1 MPSRIT
7 ALLPAIAGCASWTEI
22 HAKWASF
29 TEKEKGDRFED
40 LTQAFLQ
47 LSPLYRSQLKSV
59 WRLEEVPP
67 GVRQKLKLPAT
78 DKGIDLVAETHKGE
92 FWAIQCKYRQNT
104 DQQLTHTDISTFTS
118 LTFQACKGFAFA
130 LVCSTTERVTSLYRD
145 EERIG
150 FCALDT
156 WQELDS
162 EFFDQ
167 LRAKL
172 TNKPAVLKPCS
183 PRPHQEN
190 AIRDGL
196 EHFTKGK
203 AARGK
208 LIMPCGTGKS
218 LTAWFLAQALGSKR
232 IVIAVPSL
240 SLVKQTLKVW
250 SRESAANE
258 IDVDWIC
265 VCSDETA
272 GKADQD
278 DVVVQRQDIAVPC
291 YTSTDTIADWLRTKH
306 KGLTVVFTTYQSG
319 DVLATAARKA
329 KFTFDLG
336 IMDEAHK
343 TVGDSDKQ
351 FSILLHDHNIE
362 IGKRILMT
370 ATERRYKGSSDKV
383 LSMDN
388 LEVYGDT
395 FHQLSFKQAMECQPP
410 ILCDYNVI
418 TIGVSRQ
425 EIKDLIKQNVFVRP
439 TGGKWDE
446 EMEADML
453 AAMVA
458 LRKAMKEHPIK
469 HAVSFHGSIQR
480 AELFKAH
487 NDTFTQEFPEF
498 RGLETF
504 HVSGQTP
511 TGTRSNIIKAFAQAE
526 RSLVTNAR
534 CLTEGVDVPG
544 IDCVLFADPRKST
557 VDIVQAVGRALRPS
571 EGKKLGYVILPV
583 LHETDATS
591 EQVIDSG
598 AFKEI
603 LSTISSLASNDD
615 RIIEYF
621 RGISQ
626 GRNPSGSSRVS
637 FEWDERLAQNIDV
650 SKLVQELEIKCWGR
664 LAKLSWRPFEEARE
678 YIRTLDLKSQTE
690 WNAYSAGELAHSKGK
705 IPFDIPLNPRGAYK
719 DKGWTSMGDWLG
731 TGTVAPN
738 LKIYRAFKDARSFA
752 RDLNLLNGDEWR
764 AYCAGTTNHPEKLP
778 DDIPKHPDQTYAD
791 RGWAGMGDWIGNGFI
806 AHTQRDFVNFSDAR
820 AFARSL
826 GLASESEWNAY
837 CKGEIHGK
845 PPLPATIPKA
855 PWSKYKRTGWTGIG
869 DWLGT
874 GVVSAQNRK
883 YWDYQTAQS
892 FVLGLGL
899 KSQNEWQLYVQGKL
913 SNLPPKPIELPGSP
927 DKIYKG
933 KGWCGLGNWLGTG
946 KVADQLRVYRPFEDA
961 LRYVRSLKLKTG
973 RDWRKL
979 CVSGKPE
986 DIPAKP
992 DITYRGKG
1000 WVSMG
1005 HWLGTGSI
1013 APRLRKHTIYPS
1025 FEEARIFVRSL
1036 GLKTQK
1042 EWDAF
1047 CRGKIKGLP
1056 PFPENMS
1063 KSPRSTYRES
1073 GWKDFSDWLGTNK
1086 PPKNRSW
1093 RSFSDARLF
1102 ARSLK
1107 LPNQKA
1113 WSEYC
1118 AGKFP
1123 ELGLRPSD
1131 IPRNPSQVYG
1141 DWIGFGDWLGTNNI
1155 APGDRDYLDF
1165 ENARSTARR
1174 LKLEDRSA
1182 WRRIMSAA
1190 LKTGDKSLALIPAC
1204 PDQYYKLAGWVSW
1217 GDWLGN
1223 GRTRRGSLDQSE

>member
-1 MPSRIT
+1 MRKG
-7 ALLPAIAGCASWTEI
+7 LLESIGRVTSWVEL
-22 HAKWASF
+22 HGRWESYS
-29 TEKEKGDRFED
+29 EKEKGDRFED
-40 LTQAFLQ
+40 LTQAYLQ

-67 GVRQKLKLPAT
+67 AVRHRLKLPAT
-78 DKGIDLVAETHKGE
+78 DKGIDLVAETHNGE

-118 LTFQACKGFAFA
+118 LTFQACKGFSFA
-130 LVCSTTERVTSLYRD
+130 LVCSTTERVTSLYRG

-156 WQELDS
+156 WQDLDA
-162 EFFDQ
+162 EFFNL

-172 TNKPAVLKPCS
+172 TSKPAVLKPCS

-190 AIRDGL
+190 AVRDGL
-196 EHFTKGK
+196 AHFTKGK
-203 AARGK
+203 SARGK

-218 LTAWFLAQALGSKR
+218 LTAWFLAQALKSKR

-250 SRESAANE
+250 SRESAAND

-265 VCSDETA
+265 VCSDDTA
-272 GKADQD
+272 GRADQD

-291 YTSTDTIADWLRTKH
+291 YTSIDKIAEWLRAKH

-362 IGKRILMT
+362 IEQRVFMT

-388 LEVYGDT
+388 LDVYGDT

-498 RGLETF
+498 GSMDTF

-511 TGTRSNIIKAFAQAE
+511 TGTRSNIIKSFAKAE

-603 LSTISSLASNDD
+603 LSTISALAANDD

-650 SKLVQELEIKCWGR
+650 AKLVHELEIKCWGR
-664 LAKLSWRPFEEARE
+664 LAKLSWRPFIEARE
-678 YIRTLDLKSQTE
+678 FVRRLRLKSAPD
-690 WNAYSAGELAHSKGK
+690 WYAYCQGTLEGSEAKPE
-705 IPFDIPLNPRGAYK
+705 DIPTKPERAYANT
-719 DKGWTSMGDWLG
+719 GWIGLGDWLG
-731 TGTVAPN
+731 TGTIAPFRR
-738 LKIYRAFKDARSFA
+738 KYRNFEQAREYARSLGL
-752 RDLNLLNGDEWR
+752 RSSSEWFE
-764 AYCAGTTNHPEKLP
+764 YCAGKRPSLAKLP
-778 DDIPKHPDQTYAD
+778 DDIPAAV
-791 RGWAGMGDWIGNGFI
+791 G
-806 AHTQRDFVNFSDAR
+806 
-820 AFARSL
+820 
-826 GLASESEWNAY
+826 
-837 CKGEIHGK
+837 
-845 PPLPATIPKA
+845 
-855 PWSKYKRTGWTGIG
+855 
-869 DWLGT
+869 
-874 GVVSAQNRK
+874 
-883 YWDYQTAQS
+883 
-892 FVLGLGL
+892 
-899 KSQNEWQLYVQGKL
+899 
-913 SNLPPKPIELPGSP
+913 
-927 DKIYKG
+927 
-933 KGWCGLGNWLGTG
+933 
-946 KVADQLRVYRPFEDA
+946 RVY
-961 LRYVRSLKLKTG
+961 
-973 RDWRKL
+973 
-979 CVSGKPE
+979 
-986 DIPAKP
+986 
-992 DITYRGKG
+992 
-1000 WVSMG
+1000 
-1005 HWLGTGSI
+1005 
-1013 APRLRKHTIYPS
+1013 
-1025 FEEARIFVRSL
+1025 
-1036 GLKTQK
+1036 
-1042 EWDAF
+1042 
-1047 CRGKIKGLP
+1047 
-1056 PFPENMS
+1056 
-1063 KSPRSTYRES
+1063 
-1073 GWKDFSDWLGTNK
+1073 
-1086 PPKNRSW
+1086 
-1093 RSFSDARLF
+1093 
-1102 ARSLK
+1102 
-1107 LPNQKA
+1107 
-1113 WSEYC
+1113 
-1118 AGKFP
+1118 GKF
-1123 ELGLRPSD
+1123 GFK
-1131 IPRNPSQVYG
+1131 
-1141 DWIGFGDWLGTNNI
+1141 GFGDWLGTNKVANQKRVYMPFKQ
-1155 APGDRDYLDF
+1155 ARDF
-1165 ENARSTARR
+1165 ARSLKFRTQNQWIDYCKGRLPSLGELPLSIPRDPASSYAGKGWINFGDWLGTGRQSNRYRKFRSFEEARKFVR
-1174 LKLEDRSA
+1174 RIGLKSYGDWKKYCSAKSNGVRVLPQDIPTHPDRAYADVGWIGVEDWIGVEPSKRKSLGFLSFSEARAFVHGLKLKSRGEWRLYCKGLLKGFVKMNDQIPSDPGRLYKDAGWRGMGDWLGSGNVAPRDR
-1182 WRRIMSAA
+1182 IFMPYHEA
-1190 LKTGDKSLALIPAC
+1190 LPFVHSLKIKNFKQWQAYAKGSIAGLPVRPSNLPSCPART
-1204 PDQYYKLAGWVSW
+1204 YKGSGWVSW
-1217 GDWLGN
+1217 GAWLGY
-1223 GRTRRGSLDQSE
+1223 SK

>member
-1 MPSRIT
+1 LTAIT
-7 ALLPAIAGCASWTEI
+7 GCDSWGEV
-22 HAKWASF
+22 HAKWANF
-29 TEKEKGDRFED
+29 TEKEKGDCFED

-67 GVRQKLKLPAT
+67 AVRQKLKLPAT

-118 LTFQACKGFAFA
+118 LTFQACKGFSFA
-130 LVCSTTERVTSLYRD
+130 LVCSTTERVTSLYRG

-156 WQELDS
+156 WQELDT

-172 TNKPAVLKPCS
+172 TNKPAVLTPCS
-183 PRPHQEN
+183 PRPHQQN
-190 AIRDGL
+190 AVRDGL
-196 EHFTKGK
+196 EHFARAK

-250 SRESAANE
+250 NRESAAND

-291 YTSTDTIADWLRTKH
+291 HTSTDKIADWLRTDH

-362 IGKRILMT
+362 ISQRVFMT

-388 LEVYGDT
+388 VEIYGDT
-395 FHQLSFKQAMECQPP
+395 FHQLSFKQAMEAEKP

-425 EIKDLIKQNVFVRP
+425 EIKDLIKKNVFVRP

-487 NDTFTQEFPEF
+487 NDTFTREFPEF
-498 RGLETF
+498 GGLDTF

-603 LSTISSLASNDD
+603 LSTISALAANDD

-650 SKLVQELEIKCWGR
+650 AKLVHELEIKCWGR
-664 LAKLSWRPFEEARE
+664 LAKLSWRPFEEARAWARSQGFKTWSE
-678 YIRTLDLKSQTE
+678 WLAFCAGKRKDLGIRP
-690 WNAYSAGELAHSKGK
+690 A
-705 IPFDIPLNPRGAYK
+705 DIPSNPDKNYK
-719 DKGWTSMGDWLG
+719 NSGWVSISDWIGSDYVSAKFRNYLPFEEARKWAMQCKAKSYNQWIAFIKEDDFPEFIPRTPEKTYAEAGWISYGDWLG
-731 TGTVAPN
+731 TGALSPADYKDKWLPFEAAREWVHMLR
-738 LKIYRAFKDARSFA
+738 LKGVY
-752 RDLNLLNGDEWR
+752 EWR
-764 AYCAGTTNHPEKLP
+764 DYL
-778 DDIPKHPDQTYAD
+778 
-791 RGWAGMGDWIGNGFI
+791 
-806 AHTQRDFVNFSDAR
+806 
-820 AFARSL
+820 
-826 GLASESEWNAY
+826 
-837 CKGEIHGK
+837 KGKMPH
-845 PPLPATIPKA
+845 L
-855 PWSKYKRTGWTGIG
+855 
-869 DWLGT
+869 D
-874 GVVSAQNRK
+874 
-883 YWDYQTAQS
+883 
-892 FVLGLGL
+892 
-899 KSQNEWQLYVQGKL
+899 
-913 SNLPPKPIELPGSP
+913 PKPANIPANP
-927 DKIYKG
+927 DSIYKG
-933 KGWCGLGNWLGTG
+933 KGWIGYGDWVGTG
-946 KVADQLRVYRPFEDA
+946 FIHFGHRVYLP
-961 LRYVRSLKLKTG
+961 
-973 RDWRKL
+973 
-979 CVSGKPE
+979 
-986 DIPAKP
+986 
-992 DITYRGKG
+992 
-1000 WVSMG
+1000 
-1005 HWLGTGSI
+1005 
-1013 APRLRKHTIYPS
+1013 
-1025 FEEARIFVRSL
+1025 FEEARAIVRNLELSSANQWRL
-1036 GLKTQK
+1036 
-1042 EWDAF
+1042 F
-1047 CRGKIKGLP
+1047 CKGKLPDKGL
-1056 PFPENMS
+1056 
-1063 KSPRSTYRES
+1063 
-1073 GWKDFSDWLGTNK
+1073 
-1086 PPKNRSW
+1086 
-1093 RSFSDARLF
+1093 
-1102 ARSLK
+1102 
-1107 LPNQKA
+1107 LPAN
-1113 WSEYC
+1113 
-1118 AGKFP
+1118 
-1123 ELGLRPSD
+1123 
-1131 IPRNPSQVYG
+1131 
-1141 DWIGFGDWLGTNNI
+1141 
-1155 APGDRDYLDF
+1155 
-1165 ENARSTARR
+1165 
-1174 LKLEDRSA
+1174 
-1182 WRRIMSAA
+1182 
-1190 LKTGDKSLALIPAC
+1190 IPAT
-1204 PDQYYKLAGWVSW
+1204 PYKAYLNTGWVSW
-1217 GDWLGN
+1217 GDWLGTN
-1223 GRTRRGSLDQSE
+1223 TVAVYDRIYRPFEEARRFVHGLKLGRQKDWDDYSKGLLPDHLPKPDDIPAAPSKVYAGKGWEGYGDWLGTERVATHLRVYRNFHEARDFIRSLNFKTKKQWGLYLRGTFPGKGKCPEDIPRLPDVVYADDGWISYPDWLGVTTATGPGLSKTFLPFDSARTLARSLRLKTSTVYLSSKLPPGLPRTPQTVYKTKGWVNWTDWLTDEKA

>member
-1 MPSRIT
+1 MAPRTT
-7 ALLPAIAGCASWTEI
+7 ALLTAVSGCASWAEI
-22 HAKWASF
+22 HAKWAGF

-67 GVRQKLKLPAT
+67 AVRQKLKLPAT

-156 WQELDS
+156 WQELDT

-190 AIRDGL
+190 AVRDGL
-196 EHFTKGK
+196 EHFAKGK

-250 SRESAANE
+250 SRESAAND

-291 YTSTDTIADWLRTKH
+291 YTSTDKISDWLRTKH

-362 IGKRILMT
+362 IGQRIFMT

-480 AELFKAH
+480 AELFRAH

-498 RGLETF
+498 GSLDTF

-511 TGTRSNIIKAFAQAE
+511 TGTRSNIIKAFAQAD

-626 GRNPSGSSRVS
+626 GRNPSGTSRVS

-650 SKLVQELEIKCWGR
+650 AKLVHELEIKCWGR
-664 LAKLSWRPFEEARE
+664 LAKLSWRPFEEARAF
-678 YIRTLDLKSQTE
+678 IRNLNLSNQSEWTLYTQGGLSNKLE
-690 WNAYSAGELAHSKGK
+690 MPK
-705 IPFDIPLNPRGAYK
+705 DIPAAPWTVYK
-719 DKGWTSMGDWLG
+719 RSGWVSLGDWLG
-731 TGTVAPN
+731 TANVGPGM
-738 LKIYRAFKDARSFA
+738 REFKNYNDSRSFVIT
-752 RDLNLLNGDEWR
+752 LGLKSETEWR
-764 AYCAGTTNHPEKLP
+764 IYSKNGRLDLAAIP
-778 DDIPKHPDQTYAD
+778 DDIPKSPSNYYEGKGWVSWGHWLGTDAKSRKEKYRSFGEAKKFVHKLGLKSLSEWQKYCANLLVHLPPLPRDIPKSPVAAYKNN
-791 RGWAGMGDWIGNGFI
+791 GWAG
-806 AHTQRDFVNFSDAR
+806 V
-820 AFARSL
+820 
-826 GLASESEWNAY
+826 
-837 CKGEIHGK
+837 
-845 PPLPATIPKA
+845 
-855 PWSKYKRTGWTGIG
+855 G

-874 GVVSAQNRK
+874 GVLAPQFKVYLSYKEA
-883 YWDYQTAQS
+883 AA
-892 FVLGLGL
+892 FVKRLEL
-899 KSQNEWQLYVQGKL
+899 KSIEEWLYYCRGEFP
-913 SNLPPKPIELPGSP
+913 NLPKKPDNIPTTPERTYA
-927 DKIYKG
+927 KQ
-933 KGWCGLGNWLGTG
+933 GWNGYGEWLGTRNLSN
-946 KVADQLRVYRPFEDA
+946 VAK
-961 LRYVRSLKLKTG
+961 SKLKL
-973 RDWRKL
+973 
-979 CVSGKPE
+979 
-986 DIPAKP
+986 
-992 DITYRGKG
+992 
-1000 WVSMG
+1000 
-1005 HWLGTGSI
+1005 
-1013 APRLRKHTIYPS
+1013 S
-1025 FEEARIFVRSL
+1025 FTEAR
-1036 GLKTQK
+1036 
-1042 EWDAF
+1042 
-1047 CRGKIKGLP
+1047 
-1056 PFPENMS
+1056 N
-1063 KSPRSTYRES
+1063 
-1073 GWKDFSDWLGTNK
+1073 
-1086 PPKNRSW
+1086 
-1093 RSFSDARLF
+1093 F
-1102 ARSLK
+1102 ARSLNLK
-1107 LPNQKA
+1107 
-1113 WSEYC
+1113 SETEWRAYC
-1118 AGKFP
+1118 KGEMP
-1123 ELGLRPSD
+1123 SLMPRPD
-1131 IPRNPSQVYG
+1131 GVPSTPAQAYKKEG
-1141 DWIGFGDWLGTNNI
+1141 WLGFGDWLGTGII
-1155 APGDRDYLDF
+1155 APRLRRKALYPKF
-1165 ENARSTARR
+1165 ESARSFARSLGFKKR
-1174 LKLEDRSA
+1174 AEWDRFCKGDFPA
-1182 WRRIMSAA
+1182 NMS
-1190 LKTGDKSLALIPAC
+1190 KSP
-1204 PDQYYKLAGWVSW
+1204 QSTYKNCGWISW
-1217 GDWLGN
+1217 PDWLIDEN
-1223 GRTRRGSLDQSE
+1223 D

>member
-1 MPSRIT
+1 MT
-7 ALLPAIAGCASWTEI
+7 ASHPPLLAAVTGCASWTEI
-22 HAKWASF
+22 QAKWAGF

-67 GVRQKLKLPAT
+67 AVRQKLKLPAT

-118 LTFQACKGFAFA
+118 LTFQACKGFSFA
-130 LVCSTTERVTSLYRD
+130 LVCSTTERVTSLYRG

-156 WQELDS
+156 WQELDT

-172 TNKPAVLKPCS
+172 TNKPAVLAPCS
-183 PRPHQEN
+183 PRPHQQN
-190 AIRDGL
+190 AVRDGL
-196 EHFTKGK
+196 EHFAKGK

-218 LTAWFLAQALGSKR
+218 LTAWFLAQALGSRR

-250 SRESAANE
+250 NRESAAND
-258 IDVDWIC
+258 IAVDWIC

-291 YTSTDTIADWLRTKH
+291 HTSTDKIADWLRTDH

-362 IGKRILMT
+362 ISQRVFMT

-388 LEVYGDT
+388 VEIYGDT
-395 FHQLSFKQAMECQPP
+395 FHQLSFKQAMEAEKP

-425 EIKDLIKQNVFVRP
+425 EIKDLIKKNVFVRP

-469 HAVSFHGSIQR
+469 HAVSFHCSIQR

-487 NDTFTQEFPEF
+487 NDTFTREFPEF
-498 RGLETF
+498 GDLDTF

-603 LSTISSLASNDD
+603 ISTISSLAANDD
-615 RIIEYF
+615 RIIEYL

-637 FEWDERLAQNIDV
+637 FDWDERLAQNIDV
-650 SKLVQELEIKCWGR
+650 AKLVHELEIKCWGR

-678 YIRTLDLKSQTE
+678 FVRGLSLKGQDEYYALVKNRQNGLLPLDIPYTPHNVYAKLGWKSWGDWLGTGIVATTQRTYLPFEPARAWARSLKFKNTNQWKALCAGSLNVALPKDIPAAADRVYMDKGWSGWGDWLGTGNTYKKVWRDFKSAREYAQSLRLRSSTEWQQFIKASSHSISALPSDIPRKPHINYKNLGWIDWSDWLGTALKFKSFSQARVFVRTLKISSVKAWKNYCDNRDLHPFIPDDIPKDPHIVYKSSGWFNFDDWLGKPPKVKPISFYDALRYARSLKIKSQTD
-690 WNAYSAGELAHSKGK
+690 WIRAKKGGLPGIKIPPNIPLSPQHTYKGK
-705 IPFDIPLNPRGAYK
+705 GWIGWPHWLGNDKRPVKSNSYWDFEKAKTFVRALKLRTQKEWKQYCKGKLPALGAFPDGLPLTPERVYAKSGWISLGDWLGSGYVHNSKRVFLSYEDARAFVHKLGLKGESEWRLYCKGKMPHIGTLPQNIPSNPNQTYAK
-719 DKGWTSMGDWLG
+719 SGWIGNGDWLG
-731 TGTVAPN
+731 TGTIAN
-738 LKIYRAFKDARSFA
+738 FNKQYRSFA
-752 RDLNLLNGDEWR
+752 E
-764 AYCAGTTNHPEKLP
+764 
-778 DDIPKHPDQTYAD
+778 
-791 RGWAGMGDWIGNGFI
+791 
-806 AHTQRDFVNFSDAR
+806 
-820 AFARSL
+820 
-826 GLASESEWNAY
+826 
-837 CKGEIHGK
+837 
-845 PPLPATIPKA
+845 
-855 PWSKYKRTGWTGIG
+855 
-869 DWLGT
+869 
-874 GVVSAQNRK
+874 
-883 YWDYQTAQS
+883 
-892 FVLGLGL
+892 
-899 KSQNEWQLYVQGKL
+899 
-913 SNLPPKPIELPGSP
+913 
-927 DKIYKG
+927 
-933 KGWCGLGNWLGTG
+933 
-946 KVADQLRVYRPFEDA
+946 
-961 LRYVRSLKLKTG
+961 
-973 RDWRKL
+973 
-979 CVSGKPE
+979 
-986 DIPAKP
+986 
-992 DITYRGKG
+992 
-1000 WVSMG
+1000 
-1005 HWLGTGSI
+1005 
-1013 APRLRKHTIYPS
+1013 
-1025 FEEARIFVRSL
+1025 
-1036 GLKTQK
+1036 
-1042 EWDAF
+1042 
-1047 CRGKIKGLP
+1047 
-1056 PFPENMS
+1056 
-1063 KSPRSTYRES
+1063 
-1073 GWKDFSDWLGTNK
+1073 
-1086 PPKNRSW
+1086 
-1093 RSFSDARLF
+1093 ARLF
-1102 ARSLK
+1102 ARQLKLANWKEWEAFCRGELPDKGK
-1107 LPNQKA
+1107 LPNDIPISA
-1113 WSEYC
+1113 RAHY
-1118 AGKFP
+1118 AGK
-1123 ELGLRPSD
+1123 G
-1131 IPRNPSQVYG
+1131 
-1141 DWIGFGDWLGTNNI
+1141 WISVGDWLGSG
-1155 APGDRDYLDF
+1155 AP
-1165 ENARSTARR
+1165 SKKK
-1174 LKLEDRSA
+1174 LK
-1182 WRRIMSAA
+1182 
-1190 LKTGDKSLALIPAC
+1190 K
-1204 PDQYYKLAGWVSW
+1204 
-1217 GDWLGN
+1217 
-1223 GRTRRGSLDQSE
+1223 

>member
-1 MPSRIT
+1 M
-7 ALLPAIAGCASWTEI
+7 
-22 HAKWASF
+22 SF
-29 TEKEKGDRFED
+29 TRDAQFLSSLGSISAWSEWHARLEECSEKQKGDRFED

-59 WRLEEVPP
+59 WRLEEVPLA
-67 GVRQKLKLPAT
+67 VRQKLKLPTT

-118 LTFQACKGFAFA
+118 LTFQACKGFSFA
-130 LVCSTTERVTSLYRD
+130 LVCSTTERVTSLYRG

-156 WQELDS
+156 WQELDA
-162 EFFDQ
+162 EFFGL

-172 TNKPAVLKPCS
+172 TNKPTVLRACKP
-183 PRPHQEN
+183 RTHQEN
-190 AIRDGL
+190 AVRDGL
-196 EHFTKGK
+196 EHFAKGK

-218 LTAWFLAQALGSKR
+218 LTAWFLAQALGSKH

-250 SRESAANE
+250 SRESAAKD

-291 YTSTDTIADWLRTKH
+291 YTSTDKIAEWLTTKH

-343 TVGDSDKQ
+343 TVGDRDKQ

-362 IGKRILMT
+362 IGQRIFMT

-395 FHQLSFKQAMECQPP
+395 FHQLSFKQAMECHPP

-458 LRKAMKEHPIK
+458 LRKAMNEHPIK

-487 NDTFTQEFPEF
+487 NDTFTREFPEF
-498 RGLETF
+498 GRLETF

-511 TGTRSNIIKAFAQAE
+511 TGTRSNIITAFAQAE

-583 LHETDATS
+583 IHETDATS

-603 LSTISSLASNDD
+603 LSTISALAANDD

-637 FEWDERLAQNIDV
+637 FEWDERIAQNIDV
-650 SKLVQELEIKCWGR
+650 AKLVHELEIKCWGR
-664 LAKLSWRPFEEARE
+664 LAKLSWRPFEEARSFVHSLELKNQRDWINYCGGKLVGLPPKPDDIPATPENTYRGCGWVNLGEWIGTGVIAPRLRE
-678 YIRTLDLKSQTE
+678 YLSFKKARIIARKFGIKSQHE
-690 WNAYSAGELAHSKGK
+690 WRDFAAGRLPKLGTLPK
-705 IPFDIPLNPRGAYK
+705 NIPATPWTTYK
-719 DKGWTSMGDWLG
+719 DEGWVGLGDWLG
-731 TGTVAPN
+731 TGRVRTREWMPFSKARKFIRK
-738 LKIYRAFKDARSFA
+738 LK
-752 RDLNLLNGDEWR
+752 L
-764 AYCAGTTNHPEKLP
+764 
-778 DDIPKHPDQTYAD
+778 
-791 RGWAGMGDWIGNGFI
+791 
-806 AHTQRDFVNFSDAR
+806 
-820 AFARSL
+820 
-826 GLASESEWNAY
+826 ESGKEWNLYMAG
-837 CKGEIHGK
+837 KHRRLGK
-845 PPLPATIPKA
+845 PPVNIPTNVQRI
-855 PWSKYKRTGWTGIG
+855 YKDKGWKGLG

-874 GVVSAQNRK
+874 GRIADQEKIYRPFKQARIFSHSLRLKK
-883 YWDYQTAQS
+883 YSEWRDFAGGLNPE
-892 FVLGLGL
+892 LGSLPADIPANPNSTYKSSGWTTFSDWLGHENASRHRRLWTYKKSVAYVRMLKL
-899 KSQNEWQLYVQGKL
+899 KSQAEWNEYKRRAKAGKA
-913 SNLPPKPIELPGSP
+913 ELP
-927 DKIYKG
+927 
-933 KGWCGLGNWLGTG
+933 LGIPRN
-946 KVADQLRVYRPFEDA
+946 
-961 LRYVRSLKLKTG
+961 
-973 RDWRKL
+973 
-979 CVSGKPE
+979 PE
-986 DIPAKP
+986 RA
-992 DITYRGKG
+992 YRGKG
-1000 WVSMG
+1000 WTSLSR
-1005 HWLGTGSI
+1005 WLGT
-1013 APRLRKHTIYPS
+1013 
-1025 FEEARIFVRSL
+1025 
-1036 GLKTQK
+1036 
-1042 EWDAF
+1042 
-1047 CRGKIKGLP
+1047 
-1056 PFPENMS
+1056 
-1063 KSPRSTYRES
+1063 
-1073 GWKDFSDWLGTNK
+1073 
-1086 PPKNRSW
+1086 
-1093 RSFSDARLF
+1093 
-1102 ARSLK
+1102 
-1107 LPNQKA
+1107 
-1113 WSEYC
+1113 
-1118 AGKFP
+1118 
-1123 ELGLRPSD
+1123 
-1131 IPRNPSQVYG
+1131 
-1141 DWIGFGDWLGTNNI
+1141 
-1155 APGDRDYLDF
+1155 
-1165 ENARSTARR
+1165 
-1174 LKLEDRSA
+1174 
-1182 WRRIMSAA
+1182 
-1190 LKTGDKSLALIPAC
+1190 
-1204 PDQYYKLAGWVSW
+1204 
-1217 GDWLGN
+1217 
-1223 GRTRRGSLDQSE
+1223 

>member
-1 MPSRIT
+1 MRKG
-7 ALLPAIAGCASWTEI
+7 LLESIGRVTSWVEL
-22 HAKWASF
+22 HGRWESYS
-29 TEKEKGDRFED
+29 EKEKGDRFED
-40 LTQAFLQ
+40 LTQVYLQ

-59 WRLEEVPP
+59 WRVEEVPP
-67 GVRQKLKLPAT
+67 SVRQKLKLPAT

-118 LTFQACKGFAFA
+118 LTFQACKGFSFA
-130 LVCSTTERVTSLYRD
+130 LVCSTTERVTSLYRG

-156 WQELDS
+156 WQDLDA
-162 EFFDQ
+162 EFFNL

-172 TNKPAVLKPCS
+172 TSKPAVLKPCS

-190 AIRDGL
+190 AVRDGL
-196 EHFTKGK
+196 AHFIKGK
-203 AARGK
+203 SARGK

-218 LTAWFLAQALGSKR
+218 LTAWFLAQALKSKR

-250 SRESAANE
+250 SRESAAND

-265 VCSDETA
+265 VCSDDTA

-291 YTSTDTIADWLRTKH
+291 YTSTDKIAEWLRSKH

-362 IGKRILMT
+362 IEQRVFMT

-388 LEVYGDT
+388 LDVYGDT

-498 RGLETF
+498 GCLETF

-511 TGTRSNIIKAFAQAE
+511 TGTRTNVIKAFAQAE

-557 VDIVQAVGRALRPS
+557 VDIVQAVGRALRAS

-603 LSTISSLASNDD
+603 LSTISALAANDD

-626 GRNPSGSSRVS
+626 GRKPSASSRVG

-650 SKLVQELEIKCWGR
+650 AKLVRELEIKCWGR
-664 LAKLSWRPFEEARE
+664 LAKLSWRLFADARDWVRGEKILSVSEWRQMISFGKKPYDIPSNPDLTYKHEGWIDWADWLGTTNKATRLAVYLPYLEARSYVRKLGLKNRSEWGE
-678 YIRTLDLKSQTE
+678 YCKNLL
-690 WNAYSAGELAHSKGK
+690 KGK
-705 IPFDIPLNPRGAYK
+705 VKPESIPSYPERTYAES
-719 DKGWTSMGDWLG
+719 GWNGMGDWLG
-731 TGTVAPN
+731 TGNVANFNKKFRPFADAKRFVKK
-738 LKIYRAFKDARSFA
+738 LGLRSGKDWGR
-752 RDLNLLNGDEWR
+752 
-764 AYCAGTTNHPEKLP
+764 YCKGLTKLSP
-778 DDIPKHPDQTYAD
+778 LPKDIPACPAQVYKDS
-791 RGWAGMGDWIGNGFI
+791 GWAGMGDWLGTGLISPRLRVYQPFDL
-806 AHTQRDFVNFSDAR
+806 ACT
-820 AFARSL
+820 FARCL
-826 GLASESEWNAY
+826 GLKNQKEWRLY
-837 CKGEIHGK
+837 CKGKMAG
-845 PPLPATIPKA
+845 LPMLPMDIPANPGDVYKEDGWSGYGQWLGTGTIAPRLVTYREFGSAREFVRKLGLSGVKEWKLFCEGGMKDKVQIPSDIPKA
-855 PWSKYKRTGWTGIG
+855 PEHVYANAGWAGIG

-874 GVVSAQNRK
+874 GNVATFKRAYK
-883 YWDYQTAQS
+883 S
-892 FVLGLGL
+892 FQEARAFVRTLRIR
-899 KSQNEWQLYVQGKL
+899 NVDEWHLFCKG
-913 SNLPPKPIELPGSP
+913 ELPG
-927 DKIYKG
+927 KG
-933 KGWCGLGNWLGTG
+933 RLP
-946 KVADQLRVYRPFEDA
+946 A
-961 LRYVRSLKLKTG
+961 
-973 RDWRKL
+973 
-979 CVSGKPE
+979 
-986 DIPAKP
+986 DIPASPGHK
-992 DITYRGKG
+992 YAKNG
-1000 WVSMG
+1000 W
-1005 HWLGTGSI
+1005 
-1013 APRLRKHTIYPS
+1013 
-1025 FEEARIFVRSL
+1025 
-1036 GLKTQK
+1036 
-1042 EWDAF
+1042 
-1047 CRGKIKGLP
+1047 
-1056 PFPENMS
+1056 
-1063 KSPRSTYRES
+1063 S
-1073 GWKDFSDWLGTNK
+1073 GFSDWLGNGNS
-1086 PPKNRSW
+1086 PK
-1093 RSFSDARLF
+1093 
-1102 ARSLK
+1102 K
-1107 LPNQKA
+1107 K
-1113 WSEYC
+1113 Y
-1118 AGKFP
+1118 
-1123 ELGLRPSD
+1123 PS
-1131 IPRNPSQVYG
+1131 S
-1141 DWIGFGDWLGTNNI
+1141 
-1155 APGDRDYLDF
+1155 
-1165 ENARSTARR
+1165 
-1174 LKLEDRSA
+1174 
-1182 WRRIMSAA
+1182 
-1190 LKTGDKSLALIPAC
+1190 
-1204 PDQYYKLAGWVSW
+1204 
-1217 GDWLGN
+1217 
-1223 GRTRRGSLDQSE
+1223 

>member
-1 MPSRIT
+1 MPPRTT
-7 ALLPAIAGCASWTEI
+7 ALLPAIAGCASWGEI

-47 LSPLYRSQLKSV
+47 ISPLYRSQLKSV
-59 WRLEEVPP
+59 WLLEEVPP
-67 GVRQKLKLPAT
+67 AVRQKLKLPAT

-118 LTFQACKGFAFA
+118 LTFQACKGFSFA
-130 LVCSTTERVTSLYRD
+130 LVCSTTERVTSLYRG

-156 WQELDS
+156 WQELDA
-162 EFFDQ
+162 EFFGL

-172 TNKPAVLKPCS
+172 TNKPVVLKPCK
-183 PRPHQEN
+183 PRPHQKN
-190 AIRDGL
+190 AVRDGL
-196 EHFTKGK
+196 EHFAKGK
-203 AARGK
+203 ASRGK

-250 SRESAANE
+250 SRESTANE

-272 GKADQD
+272 GRSDQD

-291 YTSTDTIADWLRTKH
+291 LTATDKIAEWLRTKH

-362 IGKRILMT
+362 ISQRIFMT

-487 NDTFTQEFPEF
+487 NDTFTREFPEF
-498 RGLETF
+498 GNLDTF

-603 LSTISSLASNDD
+603 LSTISALAANDD

-637 FEWDERLAQNIDV
+637 FEWDERIAQNIDV
-650 SKLVQELEIKCWGR
+650 AKLVHELEIKCWGR
-664 LAKLSWRPFEEARE
+664 LAKLSWLSFEEARK
-678 YIRTLDLKSQTE
+678 YVRDLDLKSQTE
-690 WNAYSAGELAHSKGK
+690 WNAYSTGELAGSKGI
-705 IPFDIPLNPRGAYK
+705 IPFDIPLNPRGVYK
-719 DKGWTSMGDWLG
+719 DNGWISMGDWLG
-731 TGTVAPN
+731 TGTIAPH
-738 LKIYRAFKDARSFA
+738 LKIYREFEEARRFA
-752 RDLNLLNGDEWR
+752 RKLKLLNGDEWR
-764 AYCAGTTNHPEKLP
+764 AYCAGITNHLEKLP
-778 DDIPKHPDQTYAD
+778 EDIPKHPDQTYSD
-791 RGWAGMGDWIGNGFI
+791 SGWAGMGDWIGSGYI
-806 AHTQRDFVNFSDAR
+806 PLSKRIYLDFKVAR
-820 AFARSL
+820 TFVRGL
-826 GLASESEWNAY
+826 GLLSEREWELY
-837 CKGEIHGK
+837 CQGK
-845 PPLPATIPKA
+845 IQKDIPLPESIPKA
-855 PWSKYKRTGWTGIG
+855 PWSKYRNCGWISLG

-874 GVVSAQNRK
+874 GVLSAQKRK
-883 YWDYQTAQS
+883 YWDYRTAQH
-892 FVLGLGL
+892 FVKSLGL
-899 KSQNEWQLYVQGKL
+899 KSQSEWKKYVQGKI
-913 SNLPPKPIELPGSP
+913 SNLPRMPAELPGSP
-927 DKIYKG
+927 DKTYKG
-933 KGWCGLGNWLGTG
+933 KGWCSLGHWLGTG
-946 KVADQLRVYRPFEDA
+946 TVADRLRVYRSFEDA
-961 LRYVRSLKLKTG
+961 LRYVRSLKLKSG

-992 DITYRGKG
+992 DVTYRGKG

-1013 APRLRKHTIYPS
+1013 APSLKKHSIFPS
-1025 FEEARIFVRSL
+1025 FYEAREYARKL

-1047 CRGKIKGLP
+1047 CRGAITGLP
-1056 PFPENMS
+1056 PFPQSMS
-1063 KSPRSTYRES
+1063 KSPRETYKGR
-1073 GWKDFSDWLGTNK
+1073 GWRDMSDWLGNVRAK
-1086 PPKNRSW
+1086 
-1093 RSFSDARLF
+1093 
-1102 ARSLK
+1102 
-1107 LPNQKA
+1107 
-1113 WSEYC
+1113 
-1118 AGKFP
+1118 
-1123 ELGLRPSD
+1123 
-1131 IPRNPSQVYG
+1131 
-1141 DWIGFGDWLGTNNI
+1141 
-1155 APGDRDYLDF
+1155 
-1165 ENARSTARR
+1165 
-1174 LKLEDRSA
+1174 
-1182 WRRIMSAA
+1182 
-1190 LKTGDKSLALIPAC
+1190 
-1204 PDQYYKLAGWVSW
+1204 
-1217 GDWLGN
+1217 
-1223 GRTRRGSLDQSE
+1223 RGSLPKG

>member
-7 ALLPAIAGCASWTEI
+7 ALLPAISGCDSWAEI

-67 GVRQKLKLPAT
+67 AVRQKLKLPAT

-145 EERIG
+145 EQRIG

-156 WQELDS
+156 WQELDT

-250 SRESAANE
+250 SRESAAND

-291 YTSTDTIADWLRTKH
+291 YTSTDKIAEWLKTKH
-306 KGLTVVFTTYQSG
+306 QGLTVVFTTYQSG

-362 IGKRILMT
+362 IGQRIFMT

-498 RGLETF
+498 GGLETF

-603 LSTISSLASNDD
+603 LSTISALAANDD

-678 YIRTLDLKSQTE
+678 FAQSLSLNGQADWADYC
-690 WNAYSAGELAHSKGK
+690 AGKKLGVGSR
-705 IPFDIPLNPRGAYK
+705 PFDIPSNPQLTYKASGWKGMGDWLGTGNISGRRYLFRDFKAARSWAHGLGLQSVSDWKEILQSEIKPADIPANPDGSYEGQGWVDWADWLGTKNTATRSRKYLPFLDARAFVRKLGLKSRNEWAAYCKGLIRGLETKPAGIPTSPERTYSNQGWIGVGDWLGTGNMANQHKIYRPFDEAKRFARSLKLQSGKEWQDYCKGRKKKLGNLPNDIPACPNQTYK
-719 DKGWTSMGDWLG
+719 KSGWLGMGDWLG

-738 LKIYRAFKDARSFA
+738 LIEYRSFA
-752 RDLNLLNGDEWR
+752 E
-764 AYCAGTTNHPEKLP
+764 
-778 DDIPKHPDQTYAD
+778 
-791 RGWAGMGDWIGNGFI
+791 
-806 AHTQRDFVNFSDAR
+806 AH
-820 AFARSL
+820 
-826 GLASESEWNAY
+826 
-837 CKGEIHGK
+837 
-845 PPLPATIPKA
+845 
-855 PWSKYKRTGWTGIG
+855 
-869 DWLGT
+869 
-874 GVVSAQNRK
+874 
-883 YWDYQTAQS
+883 S
-892 FVLGLGL
+892 FTLELRL
-899 KSQNEWQLYVQGKL
+899 KSQNEWRSYCKGCFK
-913 SNLPPKPIELPGSP
+913 NLPKLPKDMPANPN
-927 DKIYKG
+927 KTYKG
-933 KGWCGLGNWLGTG
+933 KGWIG
-946 KVADQLRVYRPFEDA
+946 F
-961 LRYVRSLKLKTG
+961 
-973 RDWRKL
+973 
-979 CVSGKPE
+979 
-986 DIPAKP
+986 
-992 DITYRGKG
+992 
-1000 WVSMG
+1000 G
-1005 HWLGTGSI
+1005 HWLGTGTI
-1013 APRLRKHTIYPS
+1013 APRLIVYRDFHAAK
-1025 FEEARIFVRSL
+1025 AFVRSL
-1036 GLKTQK
+1036 QLKDGAEWKQFCGGKLKAKGTLPADIPKAPQEVYANDGWTGLGDWLGSGAVATFNRSYKSFK
-1042 EWDAF
+1042 EARGYVRALKLRNVDEWYLF
-1047 CRGKIKGLP
+1047 CKGLL
-1056 PFPENMS
+1056 PEKGELPSDIPASPGYKYS
-1063 KSPRSTYRES
+1063 KD
-1073 GWKDFSDWLGTNK
+1073 GWKGFSDWLGNDGGHGKKKK
-1086 PPKNRSW
+1086 P
-1093 RSFSDARLF
+1093 
-1102 ARSLK
+1102 
-1107 LPNQKA
+1107 
-1113 WSEYC
+1113 
-1118 AGKFP
+1118 
-1123 ELGLRPSD
+1123 
-1131 IPRNPSQVYG
+1131 
-1141 DWIGFGDWLGTNNI
+1141 
-1155 APGDRDYLDF
+1155 
-1165 ENARSTARR
+1165 
-1174 LKLEDRSA
+1174 
-1182 WRRIMSAA
+1182 
-1190 LKTGDKSLALIPAC
+1190 
-1204 PDQYYKLAGWVSW
+1204 
-1217 GDWLGN
+1217 
-1223 GRTRRGSLDQSE
+1223 

>member
-1 MPSRIT
+1 MPPRTT
-7 ALLPAIAGCASWTEI
+7 ALLPAIIGCASWGEI
-22 HAKWASF
+22 HAKWAEF

-47 LSPLYRSQLKSV
+47 LSPLYHSQLKSV

-67 GVRQKLKLPAT
+67 AVRQKLKLPAT

-118 LTFQACKGFAFA
+118 LTFQACKGFSFA
-130 LVCSTTERVTSLYRD
+130 LVCSTTERVTSLYRG

-156 WQELDS
+156 WQELDT

-183 PRPHQEN
+183 PRPHQQN
-190 AIRDGL
+190 AVRDGL
-196 EHFTKGK
+196 EHFAKGK

-218 LTAWFLAQALGSKR
+218 LTAWFLAQALDSKR

-250 SRESAANE
+250 NRESAAND
-258 IDVDWIC
+258 IAVDWIC

-291 YTSTDTIADWLRTKH
+291 HTSTDKIADWLRTDH

-362 IGKRILMT
+362 ISQRVFMT

-388 LEVYGDT
+388 VEVYGDT
-395 FHQLSFKQAMECQPP
+395 FHQLSFKQAMEAEKP

-425 EIKDLIKQNVFVRP
+425 EIKDLIKKNVFVRP

-458 LRKAMKEHPIK
+458 LRKAMKEHPFK

-487 NDTFTQEFPEF
+487 NDTFTREFPEF
-498 RGLETF
+498 GGLDTF

-591 EQVIDSG
+591 EQVIDSD

-603 LSTISSLASNDD
+603 LTTISALAANDD

-626 GRNPSGSSRVS
+626 GRTPSGSSRVS

-650 SKLVQELEIKCWGR
+650 AKLVHELEIKCWGR

-678 YIRTLDLKSQTE
+678 FVRKLGIHGQKEWAAYCAGTLTRCGKKPYDIPTTPEKIYKTDGWIDLSDWLGHASLFSRFSKS
-690 WNAYSAGELAHSKGK
+690 NPARDFYSARNFVQSLKLTGQKQWINYCAGRLPDLGPK
-705 IPFDIPLNPRGAYK
+705 PDDIPSNPHKHYAK
-719 DKGWTSMGDWLG
+719 SGWVSMGDWLG
-731 TGTVAPN
+731 TGAVASSKKAWLSFSEARLFARRLRFNSLSQWVKLVKEKGLPENIPSKPN
-738 LKIYRAFKDARSFA
+738 GVYASEWQGWPDWLDTGNDRKSFLSFEEARAFVRSLKLKSA
-752 RDLNLLNGDEWR
+752 TEWSLYCKNGIIDKLKR
-764 AYCAGTTNHPEKLP
+764 PKNIPAGPAA
-778 DDIPKHPDQTYAD
+778 TYKGK
-791 RGWAGMGDWIGNGFI
+791 GWAGMGDW
-806 AHTQRDFVNFSDAR
+806 
-820 AFARSL
+820 
-826 GLASESEWNAY
+826 
-837 CKGEIHGK
+837 
-845 PPLPATIPKA
+845 
-855 PWSKYKRTGWTGIG
+855 
-869 DWLGT
+869 LGT
-874 GVVSAQNRK
+874 GS
-883 YWDYQTAQS
+883 
-892 FVLGLGL
+892 
-899 KSQNEWQLYVQGKL
+899 
-913 SNLPPKPIELPGSP
+913 
-927 DKIYKG
+927 
-933 KGWCGLGNWLGTG
+933 
-946 KVADQLRVYRPFEDA
+946 VAPFNIQYRPFTEA
-961 LRYVRSLKLKTG
+961 RRFVHELNLKNTTEWNMFCK
-973 RDWRKL
+973 
-979 CVSGKPE
+979 GKIPGLPKKPA
-986 DIPAKP
+986 DIPATP
-992 DITYRGKG
+992 GRSYANEG
-1000 WVSMG
+1000 WANMG
-1005 HWLGTGSI
+1005 DWLGTGSI
-1013 APRLRKHTIYPS
+1013 ASNKRKLRT
-1025 FEEARIFVRSL
+1025 FREAKAFVHKLHLTKSA
-1036 GLKTQK
+1036 
-1042 EWDAF
+1042 EW
-1047 CRGKIKGLP
+1047 I
-1056 PFPENMS
+1056 S
-1063 KSPRSTYRES
+1063 
-1073 GWKDFSDWLGTNK
+1073 
-1086 PPKNRSW
+1086 
-1093 RSFSDARLF
+1093 
-1102 ARSLK
+1102 
-1107 LPNQKA
+1107 
-1113 WSEYC
+1113 YC
-1118 AGKFP
+1118 AGKLHDKEQLP
-1123 ELGLRPSD
+1123 ID
-1131 IPRNPSQVYG
+1131 IPKAPQIAYKKE
-1141 DWIGFGDWLGTNNI
+1141 WISMADWLGS
-1155 APGDRDYLDF
+1155 APH
-1165 ENARSTARR
+1165 R
-1174 LKLEDRSA
+1174 LK
-1182 WRRIMSAA
+1182 
-1190 LKTGDKSLALIPAC
+1190 T
-1204 PDQYYKLAGWVSW
+1204 
-1217 GDWLGN
+1217 
-1223 GRTRRGSLDQSE
+1223 

>member
-1 MPSRIT
+1 V
-7 ALLPAIAGCASWTEI
+7 
-22 HAKWASF
+22 KWAGF

-40 LTQAFLQ
+40 LVQAFLQ
-47 LSPLYRSQLKSV
+47 LSTLYRSQLKSV
-59 WRLEEVPP
+59 WRLEEVPQV
-67 GVRQKLKLPAT
+67 VRNKLKLPAT
-78 DKGIDLVAETHKGE
+78 DKGIDLVAETRKGE

-118 LTFQACKGFAFA
+118 LTFQACKGFSFA
-130 LVCSTTERVTSLYRD
+130 LVCSTTERVTQLYRG

-156 WQELDS
+156 WQDLDA

-167 LRAKL
+167 LRGHL
-172 TNKPAVLKPCS
+172 SNKPTVLPPCK

-190 AIRDGL
+190 AVRDGL
-196 EHFTKGK
+196 EHFSKGK

-218 LTAWFLAQALGSKR
+218 LTAWFLAQTLGSKR

-250 SRESAANE
+250 NRESAAND
-258 IDVDWIC
+258 IAVDWIC

-272 GKADQD
+272 GRADQD

-291 YTSTDTIADWLRTKH
+291 HTSTDKIADWLRTDH

-362 IGKRILMT
+362 ISQRVFMT

-388 LEVYGDT
+388 VEIYGDT
-395 FHQLSFKQAMECQPP
+395 FHQLSFKQAMEAEKP

-425 EIKDLIKQNVFVRP
+425 EIKDLIKKNVFVRP

-487 NDTFTQEFPEF
+487 NDTFTREFPEF
-498 RGLETF
+498 GGLDTF

-603 LSTISSLASNDD
+603 LSTISALAANDD

-637 FEWDERLAQNIDV
+637 FEWGERLAQNIDV
-650 SKLVQELEIKCWGR
+650 AKLVHELEIKCWGR
-664 LAKLSWRPFEEARE
+664 LAKLSWRPFEEARAFV
-678 YIRTLDLKSQTE
+678 RKLGLKGANE
-690 WNAYSAGELAHSKGK
+690 WYAYCQGRHRIGIKPDDIPTKPERAYSNG
-705 IPFDIPLNPRGAYK
+705 
-719 DKGWTSMGDWLG
+719 GWLGLGDWLG
-731 TGTVAPN
+731 TGTIAPF
-738 LKIYRAFKDARSFA
+738 LRKYRDFNNAREFARSL
-752 RDLNLLNGDEWR
+752 RLNTSADWF
-764 AYCAGTTNHPEKLP
+764 AYCAGKIEGLPKLP
-778 DDIPKHPDQTYAD
+778 
-791 RGWAGMGDWIGNGFI
+791 N
-806 AHTQRDFVNFSDAR
+806 
-820 AFARSL
+820 
-826 GLASESEWNAY
+826 
-837 CKGEIHGK
+837 
-845 PPLPATIPKA
+845 
-855 PWSKYKRTGWTGIG
+855 
-869 DWLGT
+869 
-874 GVVSAQNRK
+874 
-883 YWDYQTAQS
+883 
-892 FVLGLGL
+892 
-899 KSQNEWQLYVQGKL
+899 
-913 SNLPPKPIELPGSP
+913 
-927 DKIYKG
+927 
-933 KGWCGLGNWLGTG
+933 
-946 KVADQLRVYRPFEDA
+946 
-961 LRYVRSLKLKTG
+961 
-973 RDWRKL
+973 
-979 CVSGKPE
+979 
-986 DIPAKP
+986 DIPAA
-992 DITYRGKG
+992 
-1000 WVSMG
+1000 VS
-1005 HWLGTGSI
+1005 
-1013 APRLRKHTIYPS
+1013 R
-1025 FEEARIFVRSL
+1025 
-1036 GLKTQK
+1036 
-1042 EWDAF
+1042 
-1047 CRGKIKGLP
+1047 
-1056 PFPENMS
+1056 
-1063 KSPRSTYRES
+1063 
-1073 GWKDFSDWLGTNK
+1073 
-1086 PPKNRSW
+1086 
-1093 RSFSDARLF
+1093 
-1102 ARSLK
+1102 
-1107 LPNQKA
+1107 
-1113 WSEYC
+1113 
-1118 AGKFP
+1118 
-1123 ELGLRPSD
+1123 
-1131 IPRNPSQVYG
+1131 VYG
-1141 DWIGFGDWLGTNNI
+1141 KSGFIGFGDWLGTGKVANQER
-1155 APGDRDYLDF
+1155 AFMQFDKARDFARSLGLTTQKQWGDYCRGKLQRLTPLPVDVPRDPAGSYAGKGWVGIGDWLGTSRQSNRYRQFMPF
-1165 ENARSTARR
+1165 ENARNYVRSLGLRSSSDWRKYCISKEKGIKKLPSNIPSHPERAYDGAGWRGIEDWLGVAPKRSDSGVMLPYDQASAIVRKLSLKTREDWRRCCKAHTAGIKPLPKGVPLDPEKHYRDSGWKGMGDWIGSGNIAPR
-1174 LKLEDRSA
+1174 DKVFLPYKKAQEFVRKLKLRDVREWQAYAKGS
-1182 WRRIMSAA
+1182 MTA
-1190 LKTGDKSLALIPAC
+1190 LPVRPPNLPSCPART
-1204 PDQYYKLAGWVSW
+1204 YKGKGWVSW
-1217 GDWLGN
+1217 GHWLGAN
-1223 GRTRRGSLDQSE
+1223 IPVRSRRKSS

>member
-1 MPSRIT
+1 MAPRTT
-7 ALLPAIAGCASWTEI
+7 ALLTAVSGCASWAEI
-22 HAKWASF
+22 QAKWASF

-67 GVRQKLKLPAT
+67 AVRQKLKLPAT

-130 LVCSTTERVTSLYRD
+130 LVCSTTERVTSLYRG

-156 WQELDS
+156 WQELDT

-172 TNKPAVLKPCS
+172 THKPAVLKPCS

-196 EHFTKGK
+196 EHFAKGK

-250 SRESAANE
+250 SRESAAND

-291 YTSTDTIADWLRTKH
+291 YTSTDKIADWLKTKH

-362 IGKRILMT
+362 IRQRIFMT

-388 LEVYGDT
+388 VEIYGDT

-498 RGLETF
+498 GGLETF

-511 TGTRSNIIKAFAQAE
+511 TGTRSNIIKAFAQAD

-603 LSTISSLASNDD
+603 LTTISALASNDD

-650 SKLVQELEIKCWGR
+650 TKLVQELEIKCWGR
-664 LAKLSWRPFEEARE
+664 LAKLSWRPFEEARYFIRSLYLKNQHEWADYSAGNSLLGKRPADIPSNPEVAYAKSGWINLGDWLGTSNLRTQDRKFLDFSEARKFAQSLKLKSFKHWKQHIRSHKRGSSLMPEEIPNAPDIVYAEKGWSGWGDWLGTGNTYTKAWRDFTSAKE
-678 YIRTLDLKSQTE
+678 YVRRLGLRNKAEWIQHLKGSHPTLFTLPSDIPRKPNVSYKDLGWIDWADWLGTALKFKSFSQAKTFVHSLKISSIKAWKRHCENTTSPSFMPDDIPKNPHIVYKSSGWLNFNDWLGKPSNVKPLPFDDALRYAHSLRLKSQPE
-690 WNAYSAGELAHSKGK
+690 WILAKKGGVSNIKMPPNIPLSPQQTYKGKGWISWSHWLGNDRRPVKQNSYWDFEKAKVFVAGLRLRNQNEWKLYSKGL
-705 IPFDIPLNPRGAYK
+705 ISVLGAFPDELPLAPQKVYAQ
-719 DKGWTSMGDWLG
+719 KGWAGWGDWLESGYIHNSKRAFLSYTEARAFIHKLGLKSEHEWRLYCQGKMPHLGTLPSNVPSNPNQTYAKSGWIGKGDWLG
-731 TGTVAPN
+731 TGTIATFN
-738 LKIYRAFKDARSFA
+738 KQYRSFPEA
-752 RDLNLLNGDEWR
+752 RRFARQLKLANWKEWEAFCR
-764 AYCAGTTNHPEKLP
+764 GELSDKGKLP
-778 DDIPKHPDQTYAD
+778 YDIPFA
-791 RGWAGMGDWIGNGFI
+791 
-806 AHTQRDFVNFSDAR
+806 AR
-820 AFARSL
+820 AHYA
-826 GLASESEWNAY
+826 G
-837 CKGEIHGK
+837 KGWI
-845 PPLPATIPKA
+845 
-855 PWSKYKRTGWTGIG
+855 SVG
-869 DWLGT
+869 DWLGSGAT
-874 GVVSAQNRK
+874 PKKKRK
-883 YWDYQTAQS
+883 
-892 FVLGLGL
+892 
-899 KSQNEWQLYVQGKL
+899 
-913 SNLPPKPIELPGSP
+913 
-927 DKIYKG
+927 
-933 KGWCGLGNWLGTG
+933 
-946 KVADQLRVYRPFEDA
+946 
-961 LRYVRSLKLKTG
+961 
-973 RDWRKL
+973 
-979 CVSGKPE
+979 
-986 DIPAKP
+986 
-992 DITYRGKG
+992 
-1000 WVSMG
+1000 
-1005 HWLGTGSI
+1005 
-1013 APRLRKHTIYPS
+1013 
-1025 FEEARIFVRSL
+1025 
-1036 GLKTQK
+1036 
-1042 EWDAF
+1042 
-1047 CRGKIKGLP
+1047 
-1056 PFPENMS
+1056 
-1063 KSPRSTYRES
+1063 
-1073 GWKDFSDWLGTNK
+1073 
-1086 PPKNRSW
+1086 
-1093 RSFSDARLF
+1093 
-1102 ARSLK
+1102 
-1107 LPNQKA
+1107 KA
-1113 WSEYC
+1113 
-1118 AGKFP
+1118 
-1123 ELGLRPSD
+1123 
-1131 IPRNPSQVYG
+1131 
-1141 DWIGFGDWLGTNNI
+1141 
-1155 APGDRDYLDF
+1155 
-1165 ENARSTARR
+1165 
-1174 LKLEDRSA
+1174 
-1182 WRRIMSAA
+1182 
-1190 LKTGDKSLALIPAC
+1190 
-1204 PDQYYKLAGWVSW
+1204 
-1217 GDWLGN
+1217 
-1223 GRTRRGSLDQSE
+1223 

>member
-1 MPSRIT
+1 MQNYPRNS
-7 ALLPAIAGCASWTEI
+7 ALLPAISGCASWAEI

-40 LTQAFLQ
+40 LTQVFLQ

-67 GVRQKLKLPAT
+67 AVRQKLKLPAT

-156 WQELDS
+156 WQELDT

-196 EHFTKGK
+196 EHFAKGK

-250 SRESAANE
+250 SRESAAND

-291 YTSTDTIADWLRTKH
+291 YTSTDKIADWLRTKH

-362 IGKRILMT
+362 IGQRIFMT

-395 FHQLSFKQAMECQPP
+395 FHQLSFKQAMECRPP

-498 RGLETF
+498 GGLETF

-511 TGTRSNIIKAFAQAE
+511 TGTRSNIIKAFAQAD

-603 LSTISSLASNDD
+603 LTTISALASNDD

-650 SKLVQELEIKCWGR
+650 AKLVHELEIKCWGR

-678 YIRTLDLKSQTE
+678 WARSLGLKTSSEWHDLC
-690 WNAYSAGELAHSKGK
+690 AGKRKDLGVRPA
-705 IPFDIPLNPRGAYK
+705 DIPSNPDKNYK
-719 DKGWTSMGDWLG
+719 NSGWVSISDWIGSDYVSAKFRNYLPFEEARKWAMECKAKSYNQWIVYVKESDFPDFIPRTPENTYAGDGWISYGDWLG
-731 TGTVAPN
+731 TGTLSPADYKDKWLPFAAAREWVHK
-738 LKIYRAFKDARSFA
+738 LKLRGVY
-752 RDLNLLNGDEWR
+752 EWR
-764 AYCAGTTNHPEKLP
+764 DYLKGKMPDLPPKPTNIPANPDKPYKEK
-778 DDIPKHPDQTYAD
+778 
-791 RGWAGMGDWIGNGFI
+791 GWAGYGDWVGTGFI
-806 AHTQRDFVNFSDAR
+806 HSGNREYLPFVEAR
-820 AFARSL
+820 AFVRKLNLSSANQWRLYS
-826 GLASESEWNAY
+826 
-837 CKGEIHGK
+837 KGKRPDVGA
-845 PPLPATIPKA
+845 PPANIPATPNT
-855 PWSKYKRTGWTGIG
+855 YYEGNGWISWG

-874 GVVSAQNRK
+874 NTIAVYDRIYRPFEEARNFVRTLKIGRQK
-883 YWDYQTAQS
+883 DWDDYCK
-892 FVLGLGL
+892 GL
-899 KSQNEWQLYVQGKL
+899 
-913 SNLPPKPIELPGSP
+913 LPGYDSKP
-927 DKIYKG
+927 DDIPAGPSSVYAG
-933 KGWCGLGNWLGTG
+933 KGWKGYGDWLGTERI
-946 KVADQLRVYRPFEDA
+946 ATHLRVYRSFTEA
-961 LRYVRSLKLKTG
+961 RAFIHSLKFKTKKQWEHYSRG
-973 RDWRKL
+973 
-979 CVSGKPE
+979 VSQEKGPFPQ
-986 DIPAKP
+986 DIPKLPDKVYAKDGWIDYP
-992 DITYRGKG
+992 D
-1000 WVSMG
+1000 
-1005 HWLGTGSI
+1005 WLGVATVTG
-1013 APRLRKHTIYPS
+1013 PRLRKTFLPFNS
-1025 FEEARIFVRSL
+1025 ARTLARSL
-1036 GLKTQK
+1036 GLKTSK
-1042 EWDAF
+1042 VYLSA
-1047 CRGKIKGLP
+1047 KLPPGLP
-1056 PFPENMS
+1056 RTPQTVYKS
-1063 KSPRSTYRES
+1063 K
-1073 GWKDFSDWLGTNK
+1073 GWVDWTDWLT
-1086 PPKNRSW
+1086 
-1093 RSFSDARLF
+1093 DE
-1102 ARSLK
+1102 
-1107 LPNQKA
+1107 KA
-1113 WSEYC
+1113 
-1118 AGKFP
+1118 
-1123 ELGLRPSD
+1123 
-1131 IPRNPSQVYG
+1131 
-1141 DWIGFGDWLGTNNI
+1141 
-1155 APGDRDYLDF
+1155 
-1165 ENARSTARR
+1165 
-1174 LKLEDRSA
+1174 
-1182 WRRIMSAA
+1182 
-1190 LKTGDKSLALIPAC
+1190 
-1204 PDQYYKLAGWVSW
+1204 
-1217 GDWLGN
+1217 
-1223 GRTRRGSLDQSE
+1223 

>member
-1 MPSRIT
+1 MRKE
-7 ALLPAIAGCASWTEI
+7 LLESLGRTASWVEL
-22 HAKWASF
+22 HERWASYS
-29 TEKEKGDRFED
+29 EKEKGDRFED

-47 LSPLYRSQLKSV
+47 ISPLYRCQLKSV
-59 WRLEEVPP
+59 WRLNEVPP
-67 GVRQKLKLPAT
+67 AVRQKLRLPAT
-78 DKGIDLVAETHKGE
+78 DKGIDLVAETLKGE

-118 LTFQACKGFAFA
+118 LTFQACKGFSFA
-130 LVCSTTERVTSLYRD
+130 LVCSTTERVTSLYRG

-156 WQELDS
+156 WQELDA
-162 EFFDQ
+162 EFFGL

-172 TNKPAVLKPCS
+172 TNKPVILKPCE
-183 PRPHQEN
+183 PRPHQEK
-190 AIRDGL
+190 AVRDGL
-196 EHFTKGK
+196 EHFAKGK

-250 SRESAANE
+250 SRESAAND

-291 YTSTDTIADWLRTKH
+291 YTSTDKIAEWLRTKH

-362 IGKRILMT
+362 IGQRIFMT

-480 AELFKAH
+480 AELFRAH
-487 NDTFTQEFPEF
+487 NDTFTREFPEF
-498 RGLETF
+498 GDLDTF
-504 HVSGQTP
+504 HVCGKTP

-598 AFKEI
+598 TFKEI
-603 LSTISSLASNDD
+603 LSTISALAANDD

-637 FEWDERLAQNIDV
+637 FEWDERIAQNIDV
-650 SKLVQELEIKCWGR
+650 AKLVHELEIKCWDR
-664 LAKLSWRPFEEARE
+664 LAKLSWRPFEEARLFVHGLE
-678 YIRTLDLKSQTE
+678 LNSNRE
-690 WNAYSAGELAHSKGK
+690 WADYCQNGLAEKPHL
-705 IPFDIPLNPRGAYK
+705 PRDIPKAPWSFYRES
-719 DKGWTSMGDWLG
+719 GWINLGDWLG
-731 TGTVAPN
+731 TG
-738 LKIYRAFKDARSFA
+738 KIADHLRKYRLYKDAQKYVASLGLKNQ
-752 RDLNLLNGDEWR
+752 RDWID
-764 AYCAGTTNHPEKLP
+764 YCGGKLVGLPQKP
-778 DDIPKHPDQTYAD
+778 DDIPATPENTY
-791 RGWAGMGDWIGNGFI
+791 RGCGWVNLGEWIGTGVI
-806 AHTQRDFVNFSDAR
+806 APRLRAYLSFKKARIIARKFGVKSQHEWKDFAAGR
-820 AFARSL
+820 LPKL
-826 GLASESEWNAY
+826 GTLPKN
-837 CKGEIHGK
+837 I
-845 PPLPATIPKA
+845 PAT
-855 PWSKYKRTGWTGIG
+855 PWKTYKDEGWVGLG

-874 GVVSAQNRK
+874 GRVRTQEWMPFSEARK
-883 YWDYQTAQS
+883 FIRKLKLESGKEWNLYMAGKHRRLGKPPVNIPTNVQRIYKDKGWK
-892 FVLGLGL
+892 GLG
-899 KSQNEWQLYVQGKL
+899 
-913 SNLPPKPIELPGSP
+913 
-927 DKIYKG
+927 D
-933 KGWCGLGNWLGTG
+933 WLGTG
-946 KVADQLRVYRPFEDA
+946 RIADQQKIFRPFKQA
-961 LRYVRSLKLKTG
+961 RIFAHSLKLKKYSE
-973 RDWRKL
+973 WREFTKGHNPDL
-979 CVSGKPE
+979 GSLPI
-986 DIPAKP
+986 DIPANP
-992 DITYRGKG
+992 NSTYKGSGWTTFSDWIGHKNASRHRRLWTYKKSAAFIRMLKLKSQVEWNEYKRRAKAGKAELPLGIPRNPHRAFRGKG
-1000 WVSMG
+1000 W
-1005 HWLGTGSI
+1005 T
-1013 APRLRKHTIYPS
+1013 
-1025 FEEARIFVRSL
+1025 SL
-1036 GLKTQK
+1036 
-1042 EWDAF
+1042 
-1047 CRGKIKGLP
+1047 
-1056 PFPENMS
+1056 
-1063 KSPRSTYRES
+1063 
-1073 GWKDFSDWLGTNK
+1073 SDWLGT
-1086 PPKNRSW
+1086 
-1093 RSFSDARLF
+1093 
-1102 ARSLK
+1102 
-1107 LPNQKA
+1107 
-1113 WSEYC
+1113 
-1118 AGKFP
+1118 
-1123 ELGLRPSD
+1123 
-1131 IPRNPSQVYG
+1131 
-1141 DWIGFGDWLGTNNI
+1141 
-1155 APGDRDYLDF
+1155 
-1165 ENARSTARR
+1165 
-1174 LKLEDRSA
+1174 
-1182 WRRIMSAA
+1182 
-1190 LKTGDKSLALIPAC
+1190 
-1204 PDQYYKLAGWVSW
+1204 
-1217 GDWLGN
+1217 
-1223 GRTRRGSLDQSE
+1223 

>member
-1 MPSRIT
+1 MRS
-7 ALLPAIAGCASWTEI
+7 
-22 HAKWASF
+22 
-29 TEKEKGDRFED
+29 EKEKGDLFEE
-40 LTQAFLQ
+40 LTRAFLQ
-47 LSPLYRSQLKSV
+47 ISPLYRSQLKSV
-59 WRLEEVPP
+59 WLLDEVPP
-67 GVRQKLKLPAT
+67 AVRQRLNLPAT

-118 LTFQACKGFAFA
+118 LTFQACKGFSFA
-130 LVCSTTERVTSLYRD
+130 LVCSTTERVTQLYRG

-156 WQELDS
+156 WQELDA
-162 EFFDQ
+162 EFFVQ
-167 LRAKL
+167 LRAHL
-172 TNKPAVLKPCS
+172 SNKPTVLSPYK

-190 AIRDGL
+190 AVRDGV
-196 EHFTKGK
+196 EHFSKGK

-272 GKADQD
+272 GKADRD

-291 YTSTDTIADWLRTKH
+291 LTSTDEIAERLKSKQ
-306 KGLTVVFTTYQSG
+306 KGIRVVFTTYQSG

-362 IGKRILMT
+362 ISQRVFMT
-370 ATERRYKGSSDKV
+370 ATERRYKGSSEKV

-388 LEVYGDT
+388 VEIYGET
-395 FHQLSFKQAMECQPP
+395 FHQLSFKQAMEAEKP

-418 TIGVSRQ
+418 TIGVSRH
-425 EIKDLIKQNVFVRP
+425 EIKDLIKKNVFVRP

-487 NDTFTQEFPEF
+487 NDTFTREFPEF
-498 RGLETF
+498 GGLDTF

-598 AFKEI
+598 AFQEI
-603 LSTISSLASNDD
+603 LSTISALAANDD

-650 SKLVQELEIKCWGR
+650 AKLVHELEIKCWGR
-664 LAKLSWRPFEEARE
+664 LARLSWRPFEEARE
-678 YIRTLDLKSQTE
+678 WARSLKLLSSSEWSEKAKGEWPADIPKAPEGKYRRHGWVSWGDWLGTGKIADQFRNFLPFIAAREFARSLQIKTAEEWYEYCKNGVPGKPELPNNIPRNPYQTYKNDGWLGIGDWLGTGNIANFNKVYRDFESARDYVRTLKLPGIKQWKAYCKGLMPDKGELPKDIPVAANEIYKDDGWTTWGDWLGTGNIAKYLIVYRPFSEARTFVRSLRLKGARD
-690 WNAYSAGELAHSKGK
+690 WRIYCKNLLAHSAGK
-705 IPFDIPLNPRGAYK
+705 FPDDLPKNPDKTYAE
-719 DKGWTSMGDWLG
+719 KGWAGWGDWLG
-731 TGTVAPN
+731 TGTVAPY
-738 LKIYRAFKDARSFA
+738 LVVYRDFELA
-752 RDLNLLNGDEWR
+752 RD
-764 AYCAGTTNHPEKLP
+764 
-778 DDIPKHPDQTYAD
+778 
-791 RGWAGMGDWIGNGFI
+791 
-806 AHTQRDFVNFSDAR
+806 
-820 AFARSL
+820 FARSL
-826 GLASESEWNAY
+826 KLRSTDEWQSFCRGELPHLGKLPEDISASPRKTYLN
-837 CKGEIHGK
+837 KG
-845 PPLPATIPKA
+845 
-855 PWSKYKRTGWTGIG
+855 WVSMG

-874 GVVSAQNRK
+874 GNIAQ
-883 YWDYQTAQS
+883 T
-892 FVLGLGL
+892 L
-899 KSQNEWQLYVQGKL
+899 KPL
-913 SNLPPKPIELPGSP
+913 
-927 DKIYKG
+927 
-933 KGWCGLGNWLGTG
+933 
-946 KVADQLRVYRPFEDA
+946 RPF
-961 LRYVRSLKLKTG
+961 V
-973 RDWRKL
+973 
-979 CVSGKPE
+979 
-986 DIPAKP
+986 
-992 DITYRGKG
+992 
-1000 WVSMG
+1000 
-1005 HWLGTGSI
+1005 
-1013 APRLRKHTIYPS
+1013 
-1025 FEEARIFVRSL
+1025 EAR
-1036 GLKTQK
+1036 
-1042 EWDAF
+1042 E
-1047 CRGKIKGLP
+1047 
-1056 PFPENMS
+1056 
-1063 KSPRSTYRES
+1063 
-1073 GWKDFSDWLGTNK
+1073 
-1086 PPKNRSW
+1086 
-1093 RSFSDARLF
+1093 F

-1107 LPNQKA
+1107 LV
-1113 WSEYC
+1113 
-1118 AGKFP
+1118 GKVEWDKFCKGGMP
-1123 ELGLRPSD
+1123 EKGELPSD
-1131 IPRNPSQVYG
+1131 IPMSVYRAYKNHG
-1141 DWIGFGDWLGTNNI
+1141 WVSMADWLGTGRR
-1155 APGDRDYLDF
+1155 PMPKKRYRDF
-1165 ENARSTARR
+1165 VSARTFVQS
-1174 LKLEDRSA
+1174 LKLKNRSEWIA
-1182 WRRIMSAA
+1182 YANGERPEIGDFPADLPAA
-1190 LKTGDKSLALIPAC
+1190 PAHA
-1204 PDQYYKLAGWVSW
+1204 YASSGWIGWS
-1217 GDWLGN
+1217 DWLGN
-1223 GRTRRGSLDQSE
+1223 GVAPKKRNKT

>member
-1 MPSRIT
+1 MPPRTS
-7 ALLPAIAGCASWTEI
+7 ALLTAVTGCASWAEI
-22 HAKWASF
+22 QAKWASF

-47 LSPLYRSQLKSV
+47 FSPLYRSQLKSV

-67 GVRQKLKLPAT
+67 AVRQKLKLPAT

-118 LTFQACKGFAFA
+118 LTFQACKGFSFA
-130 LVCSTTERVTSLYRD
+130 LVCSTTERVTSLYRG

-156 WQELDS
+156 WQELDK

-172 TNKPAVLKPCS
+172 TNKPAVLTPCS
-183 PRPHQEN
+183 PRPHQQN
-190 AIRDGL
+190 AVRDGL
-196 EHFTKGK
+196 EHFSKGK

-250 SRESAANE
+250 NRESAAND
-258 IDVDWIC
+258 IAVDWIC

-291 YTSTDTIADWLRTKH
+291 HTSTDKIADWLRTDH

-362 IGKRILMT
+362 ISQRVFMT

-388 LEVYGDT
+388 IEIYGDT
-395 FHQLSFKQAMECQPP
+395 FHQLSFKQAMEAEKP

-425 EIKDLIKQNVFVRP
+425 EIKDLIKKNVFVRP

-487 NDTFTQEFPEF
+487 NDTFTREFPEF
-498 RGLETF
+498 GGLDTF

-603 LSTISSLASNDD
+603 LSTISALAANDD

-626 GRNPSGSSRVS
+626 GRIPSDSSRVS

-650 SKLVQELEIKCWGR
+650 AKLVHELEIKCWGR
-664 LAKLSWRPFEEARE
+664 LAKLSWRPFEEARDWVKKLNLSNV
-678 YIRTLDLKSQTE
+678 RE
-690 WNAYSAGELAHSKGK
+690 WNEYTHGLFENLPAKPL
-705 IPFDIPLNPRGAYK
+705 DIPNAPHGLYRNQGWVSWGDWLGTGSIAVFDRKFTSYINARAFVRDLNLKTAADWRKYTKGQYPDKPELPAEIPTNPWRTYENDGWVSWADWLGSDSISTSAIHYRDFKLAREFVRSLTLKGDKQWRDYCRNRLKGFSPKPPDIPSAPQNTYKKRGWV
-719 DKGWTSMGDWLG
+719 GMGDWLG
-731 TGTVAPN
+731 TGTVAT
-738 LKIYRAFKDARSFA
+738 RSLEF
-752 RDLNLLNGDEWR
+752 L
-764 AYCAGTTNHPEKLP
+764 PFEK
-778 DDIPKHPDQTYAD
+778 A
-791 RGWAGMGDWIGNGFI
+791 
-806 AHTQRDFVNFSDAR
+806 RDFVRQLKLKSQSQWVKYRN
-820 AFARSL
+820 
-826 GLASESEWNAY
+826 
-837 CKGEIHGK
+837 GELPDS
-845 PPLPATIPKA
+845 PPMPPGIPKN
-855 PWSKYKRTGWTGIG
+855 PMVTYKDSGWVSMG

-874 GVVSAQNRK
+874 GVL
-883 YWDYQTAQS
+883 QTQKRTYLPFTDARSLVHKLGIKS
-892 FVLGLGL
+892 FA
-899 KSQNEWQLYVQGKL
+899 EWRLFAKGVVNG
-913 SNLPPKPIELPGSP
+913 NPTKPISIPSDP
-927 DKIYKG
+927 YSIYK
-933 KGWCGLGNWLGTG
+933 N
-946 KVADQLRVYRPFEDA
+946 
-961 LRYVRSLKLKTG
+961 
-973 RDWRKL
+973 
-979 CVSGKPE
+979 
-986 DIPAKP
+986 
-992 DITYRGKG
+992 KG
-1000 WVSMG
+1000 WVS
-1005 HWLGTGSI
+1005 WT
-1013 APRLRKHTIYPS
+1013 
-1025 FEEARIFVRSL
+1025 
-1036 GLKTQK
+1036 
-1042 EWDAF
+1042 
-1047 CRGKIKGLP
+1047 
-1056 PFPENMS
+1056 
-1063 KSPRSTYRES
+1063 
-1073 GWKDFSDWLGTNK
+1073 
-1086 PPKNRSW
+1086 
-1093 RSFSDARLF
+1093 
-1102 ARSLK
+1102 
-1107 LPNQKA
+1107 
-1113 WSEYC
+1113 
-1118 AGKFP
+1118 
-1123 ELGLRPSD
+1123 
-1131 IPRNPSQVYG
+1131 
-1141 DWIGFGDWLGTNNI
+1141 
-1155 APGDRDYLDF
+1155 
-1165 ENARSTARR
+1165 
-1174 LKLEDRSA
+1174 
-1182 WRRIMSAA
+1182 
-1190 LKTGDKSLALIPAC
+1190 
-1204 PDQYYKLAGWVSW
+1204 
-1217 GDWLGN
+1217 DWLGN
-1223 GRTRRGSLDQSE
+1223 AVGRKKRKKS